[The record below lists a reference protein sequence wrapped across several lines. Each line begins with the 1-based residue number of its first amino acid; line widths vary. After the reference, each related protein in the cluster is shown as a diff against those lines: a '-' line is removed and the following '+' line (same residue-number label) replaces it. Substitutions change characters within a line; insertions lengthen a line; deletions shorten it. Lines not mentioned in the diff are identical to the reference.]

1 MAYEKQNW
9 KTGDVVTS
17 TKLNHME
24 DGIAEGGSG
33 GTPIIN
39 TTRTVGSNYST
50 VFTFDKTF
58 AEIQAMLDDG
68 SIPVVKCVYETETD
82 DRTMYYP
89 VYGTGKYEDDNYFV
103 KMQGMYEGYYTVVE
117 AEAETTSSYPA
128 YVERPLT

>member
-1 MAYEKQNW
+1 MSYEKNTW
-9 KTGDVVTS
+9 ATGDVVTS
-17 TKLNHME
+17 EKLNHME

-39 TTRTVGSNYST
+39 TTRTAGSDYST

-58 AEIQAMLDDG
+58 AEVKAMLDAG
-68 SIPVVKCVYETETD
+68 QIPVVKCVYETE

-89 VYGTGKYEDDNYFV
+89 VYGTGKWGDDNYYV
-103 KMQGMYEGYYTVVE
+103 KMQGMYEGYYTTVE